1 MRRRKEIL
9 KQKSIRGASIDITK
23 WVEMESEETSRI
35 Q

>member
-9 KQKSIRGASIDITK
+9 KQKSIYGGSIDITK
-23 WVEMESEETSRI
+23 WVEMESEETNRR